1 MQLQKNGARRRL
13 WQLLAV
19 VLTVVSLAFVARQLG
34 SGWAAAMAYP
44 WQWRPEYLVLSMVLA
59 QVSYM
64 VLTRAWGSILRAISI
79 RIPARTS
86 YWIFIL
92 SNLGRYLPG
101 RVWQV
106 GAAAY
111 LARTVGLNP
120 GEIGASMIVY
130 QLFLLPVGAMLSLS
144 GESVQGVVQ
153 GPWLNLLLWAGCLAM
168 AAAACWPHVLLAW
181 IRPLTHR
188 LGTSPERWRME
199 WSRKGAVLVQ
209 CAVGWVLLSLSFA
222 LLVISVTSL
231 GWRDVPELSQV
242 FLTSYIVGFVSLVTP
257 GGLGIR
263 EGIMTLMLT
272 PLAGAGP
279 AAALAILSR
288 LWVTVT
294 EVIALLPAWWWYRRD
309 SLRTQAPSSPSG
321 QS

>member
-1 MQLQKNGARRRL
+1 
-13 WQLLAV
+13 
-19 VLTVVSLAFVARQLG
+19 
-34 SGWAAAMAYP
+34 
-44 WQWRPEYLVLSMVLA
+44 
-59 QVSYM
+59 
-64 VLTRAWGSILRAISI
+64 
-79 RIPARTS
+79 
-86 YWIFIL
+86 
-92 SNLGRYLPG
+92 
-101 RVWQV
+101 
-106 GAAAY
+106 
-111 LARTVGLNP
+111 
-120 GEIGASMIVY
+120 
-130 QLFLLPVGAMLSLS
+130 
-144 GESVQGVVQ
+144 
-153 GPWLNLLLWAGCLAM
+153 
-168 AAAACWPHVLLAW
+168 
-181 IRPLTHR
+181 
-188 LGTSPERWRME
+188 ME
-199 WSRKGAVLVQ
+199 WSRKAAVLVQ